1 MNSIPLSAPDGPTY
15 AYACGAC
22 KRVYVGY
29 GAVLTDRVADSRV
42 LATKCCLCL
51 DCKAALSDHYKGS
64 PSAICTPCHQK
75 RRDAE
80 AAAQL
85 KRVEK
90 ALNPEAA
97 LELLEEMESYCR
109 DSYGNDWLDDIE
121 FDLHESVEA
130 VLSSGSQ
137 SHLYR
142 CHGTQVRMSDLRKA
156 CSGWWTR
163 SDSDDE
169 ARFVTTAEWQD
180 LVAARQRHN
189 AS

>member
-15 AYACGAC
+15 AYACGEC

-51 DCKAALSDHYKGS
+51 DCKTALSDHYKGS
-64 PSAICTPCHQK
+64 PSAICTPCYQK

-90 ALNPEAA
+90 SLNPEAA
-97 LELLEEMESYCR
+97 LELLSEMESYCR
-109 DSYGNDWLDDIE
+109 DSYYGNDWLDDIE

-137 SHLYR
+137 G
-142 CHGTQVRMSDLRKA
+142 HGQVRLSDLRDA
-156 CSGWWTR
+156 CGGWWTR
-163 SDSDDE
+163 GDSDDE
-169 ARFVTTAEWQD
+169 PRFVTTAEW
-180 LVAARQRHN
+180 LEMVAAKQRHK
-189 AS
+189 AKVEA

>member
-1 MNSIPLSAPDGPTY
+1 MNSIPLSAPDGTVY
-15 AYACGAC
+15 AYACGECQLVQLGFRSTIKARAEAS
-22 KRVYVGY
+22 KE
-29 GAVLTDRVADSRV
+29 TAD
-42 LATKCCLCL
+42 ACCLCR
-51 DCKAALSDHYKGS
+51 DCKVVKVNTYGS
-64 PSAICTPCHQK
+64 LCADCHQK

-90 ALNPEAA
+90 SSNPEAA

-142 CHGTQVRMSDLRKA
+142 CHGTQVSMSDLRDA
-156 CSGWWTR
+156 CGGWWTR
-163 SDSDDE
+163 GDSDDE
-169 ARFVTTAEWQD
+169 PRFVTTAEWLD
-180 LVAARQRHN
+180 LVAARQQRN
-189 AS
+189 GS

>member
-15 AYACGAC
+15 AYACGEC

-90 ALNPEAA
+90 SSNPEAA

-121 FDLHESVEA
+121 FDLYESVEA
-130 VLSSGSQ
+130 VLSSTSQ
-137 SHLYR
+137 RHA
-142 CHGTQVRMSDLRKA
+142 TQRRLSDLRDG
-156 CSGWWTR
+156 CGGWWTKG
-163 SDSDDE
+163 DSDDE
-169 ARFVTTAEWQD
+169 PRFVTTVEWLG
-180 LVAARQRHN
+180 LVAARQQRN
-189 AS
+189 GS